1 MEKNHQSLQV
11 KLSNIFL
18 IKPHE
23 FKSVVY
29 YLSLFAL
36 MGIGLALGR
45 GTADT
50 LFFKRFG
57 IEYLPAMYVLTSF
70 SLSVVCFFYAAFAD
84 RISAERFFKY
94 LFGILLVLLVF
105 ARILMQY
112 PELSWTYPYYYL
124 VYEIASELLLV
135 HGSLYLSQNLDAL
148 QSKRLMPLILG
159 GSQVGIILG
168 GVILAVLSPIIGV
181 SNIVLAWAFVT
192 FGAIVMVV
200 LWHRKQGVSPFF
212 RPGRKR
218 KAGLSDALTEVNH
231 GLKFMK
237 TSRLL
242 RAASFSLFFMVIMFY
257 VLIYSVNR
265 IYTQTFETE
274 EALSSFFGMLTA
286 VNSAIALIFQFLI
299 VNRLLKRFG
308 VKSANLYF
316 PVTSIFSY
324 LTLLISFTLP
334 AALVGSFNKDA
345 VMTAFRNPVWNLMMN
360 ALPANIQ
367 GRARAM
373 TVAVVIPLALL
384 FAGIFLIVVQALDEP
399 AYFVT
404 IGLISAGVYLY
415 FNLQMN
421 RAYVLEIVSHLKQK
435 LTLPKDEMEKSLRGS
450 DDSVLE
456 ELSRGVRHSDEQIC
470 LAFAKSLV
478 HSFPDRATEVILERL
493 PQASEALK
501 DQLINL
507 LIPLRSPL
515 LKNYLSNALAN
526 ANDRMKAT
534 LYRGLIILGDDTT
547 RNVTTDFLDHENP
560 RLQAIGILAIYRHE
574 LADMLPKANEVWR
587 SMLLSPNISAN
598 ISGLELLEIADEIQ
612 LLPDVDD
619 DSLRQ
624 AIQHLLSETD
634 LRLRKTSL
642 RMLQFVAESEQDW
655 LYQTLQQ
662 LSENENVE
670 IRLACVNSSKALS
683 DSTAEKILE
692 RALEDPH
699 PEVRETAAS
708 LLSERYASD
717 PQALVSRLVE
727 FNQGSPRSQ
736 AAILSQLMRLD
747 TSPDLLNAI
756 AEIKAEEAL
765 QVAAANRMVKSHP
778 EFGQSTPMTLLGMA
792 LRERLEAVVD
802 LTLQAMQTQENED
815 VIGAIRLGIR
825 SGDAR
830 YRASGCEALYSLG
843 NNSVGRPLA
852 TILESGDEFKNT
864 VFENIQQVIDWCR
877 DRNDPWL
884 YECANQVRVN

>member
-1 MEKNHQSLQV
+1 M
-11 KLSNIFL
+11 

-23 FKSVVY
+23 FRSVVY

-45 GTADT
+45 GTADA

-57 IEYLPAMYVLTSF
+57 IDYLPAMYVLTSF
-70 SLSVVCFFYAAFAD
+70 TLAVVCFFYAAFAD
-84 RISAERFFKY
+84 RIAAERFFKY
-94 LFGILLVLLVF
+94 LFGILLVLLIF
-105 ARILMQY
+105 ARILMHY
-112 PELSWTYPYYYL
+112 PDLSWTYPYYYL

-168 GVILAVLSPIIGV
+168 GLILAILSPLIGV
-181 SNIVLAWAFVT
+181 SNVVLAWAFVT
-192 FGAIVMVV
+192 LVAIIMIVIR
-200 LWHRKQGVSPFF
+200 HQKQGVSPFF
-212 RPGRKR
+212 RSGRKR
-218 KAGLSDALTEVNH
+218 KPGLSDAITEVMH

-237 TSRLL
+237 TSALL

-265 IYTQTFETE
+265 IYTDTFQTE
-274 EALSSFFGMLTA
+274 EALSSFFGVLTA
-286 VNSAIALIFQFLI
+286 VNSTVALLFQFLI

-308 VKSANLYF
+308 VKSVNLYF

-324 LTLLISFTLP
+324 LTLLVSFTLP
-334 AALVGSFNKDA
+334 SALLGSFNKDA

-384 FAGIFLIVVQALDEP
+384 FAGIFLIAVQAFDEP
-399 AYFVT
+399 AYFVV
-404 IGLISAGVYLY
+404 IGLISAAFY
-415 FNLQMN
+415 FHYNQRMN
-421 RAYVLEIVSHLKQK
+421 KAYVLEIVSHLKQK

-450 DDSVLE
+450 DESVLE
-456 ELSRGVRHSDEQIC
+456 EISRGVRHSDEQIS
-470 LAFAKSLV
+470 LAFSRSLV
-478 HSFPDRATEVILERL
+478 HSFPDKATEIILERL
-493 PQASEALK
+493 PTANEALK

-515 LKNYLSNALAN
+515 LKNYLSKELDG

-547 RNVTTDFLDHENP
+547 RNVTSDFLNHENP
-560 RLQAIGILAIYRHE
+560 RLQAIGILSIYRHE
-574 LADMLPKANEVWR
+574 ITDLLSQANEVWR
-587 SMLLSPNISAN
+587 SMLVSENIHAN
-598 ISGLELLEIADEIQ
+598 IAGLELLEIADEIK
-612 LLPDVDD
+612 LLPEVDD
-619 DSLRQ
+619 ASLRQ

-634 LRLRKTSL
+634 MRMRKTSL

-655 LYQTLQQ
+655 LYRTLHQ
-662 LSENENVE
+662 LSESENVE

-683 DSTAEKILE
+683 DKSANKIIE

-699 PEVRETAAS
+699 PDVRDAAAR
-708 LLSERYASD
+708 LLSERNADD
-717 PQALVSRLVE
+717 PQALISRLIE

-736 AAILSQLMRLD
+736 AAILSQLMQMD
-747 TSPDLLNAI
+747 TSPDVFSAI
-756 AEIKAEEAL
+756 AEIKAEEAG
-765 QVAAANRMVKSHP
+765 QVAAASRMVKSHY
-778 EFGQSTPMTLLGMA
+778 EYGKSASITVLGMA
-792 LRERLEAVVD
+792 LNERLEAIVD
-802 LTLQAMQTQENED
+802 LTLQAMQVQENAD

-825 SGDAR
+825 SGDIR
-830 YRASGCEALYSLG
+830 YRASGLEALHSLE
-843 NNSVGRPLA
+843 NTSVARPLA
-852 TILESGDEFKNT
+852 SILDSGDKQKNI
-864 VFENIQQVIDWCR
+864 VFENIRQAIDWCKG
-877 DRNDPWL
+877 RNDPWL
-884 YECANQVRVN
+884 YQCANLAAES